1 MADTLDTVAKPTGTL
16 LVQGRNPFA
25 DETITISDP
34 SIISTTSVDNGDGTV
49 TVTVTGL
56 VDGLSTITVD
66 PGAEDAGFSA
76 GSDDIT
82 VTTTVPPTPLTVTL
96 A

>member
-1 MADTLDTVAKPTGTL
+1 MSDTLDTATPRTL

-25 DETITISDP
+25 DEAITISD
-34 SIISTTSVDNGDGTV
+34 STILSTASVDNGDGSV

-56 VDGLSTITVD
+56 LDGLSTISVA
-66 PGAEDAGFSA
+66 PGTEDAGFSA
-76 GSDDIT
+76 GTDDIT
-82 VTTTVPPTPLTVTL
+82 VTTTVAQTPLTVSL